1 MYEPIFQREK
11 CILEFKGSSCNEEH
25 DLLAIVDELT
35 PEISRFL
42 SVAPETTTATIN
54 PYCQLP
60 LCGSGHYSCPEEQLT
75 QDCLRQ
81 RLAFERLTTLQP
93 IAKKS
98 NADNDDDNDDD
109 KKKTDKD
116 TNSSSGFMLVLVGVI
131 VLGIGGY
138 LYMRFSRQKPPTEV
152 VDDTRNSSVWEV

>member
-1 MYEPIFQREK
+1 MFFASLRTFVNSVLTVWSYVQGVATHVSNFIFP
-11 CILEFKGSSCNEEH
+11 
-25 DLLAIVDELT
+25 T
-35 PEISRFL
+35 TTT
-42 SVAPETTTATIN
+42 VAPETTTTTIN

-75 QDCLRQ
+75 QECLRQ

-98 NADNDDDNDDD
+98 NADNDDDDDD
-109 KKKTDKD
+109 KKKPDKN
-116 TNSSSGFMLVLVGVI
+116 TNSSSGLVLVLIGAI
-131 VLGIGGY
+131 VLGIGSY
-138 LYMRFSRQKPPTEV
+138 LYMRFSRQKPPTEI